1 MRTRYFWDKEQ
12 NKFVPEAE
20 YRRPSDSRAHYVIQ
34 DTTDPF
40 VSHLDGKTYD
50 SKSEYRRTLKA
61 AGMVELGNDK
71 IKPRPRE
78 EDRSL
83 GRDIAQAM
91 KDHWR

>member
-1 MRTRYFWDKEQ
+1 MPETRE
-12 NKFVPEAE
+12 FVTAE
-20 YRRPSDSRAHYVIQ
+20 NRPRPDGVHNVIQ
-34 DTTDPF
+34 DSCEPF

-61 AGMVELGNDK
+61 AGMVELGNDQ
-71 IKPRPRE
+71 IKPRPRD

-83 GRDIAQAM
+83 ERDIAQAM

>member
-1 MRTRYFWDKEQ
+1 MRAEDYRA
-12 NKFVPEAE
+12 PE
-20 YRRPSDSRAHYVIQ
+20 SRSHYVIQ
-34 DTTDPF
+34 DSTDPF

-61 AGMVELGNDK
+61 AGMVELGNDQ
-71 IKPRPRE
+71 IKPRPRD

-83 GRDIAQAM
+83 ERDIAQAM